1 MPSVPRMSII
11 SMMVRGALEYTLRG
25 PHCQCSPSRVGWFQ
39 RQAYPLMYR
48 TWIYHDTI
56 VKVSKIG
63 QSHDENGVLRH
74 VLSQRCIDAPI
85 NGGRSSPLMCL
96 ACGGGGHV
104 LPRLP
109 PQQSTSIRSNLIDH
123 ALRCRQALVTT
134 HHVCMSR
141 APGPLP
147 TALACGLPSVC
158 TCTE

>member
-96 ACGGGGHV
+96 ACGGGGMSCRDCRHSSQPPSGQTS
-104 LPRLP
+104 LTMHCDAGRRL
-109 PQQSTSIRSNLIDH
+109 
-123 ALRCRQALVTT
+123 
-134 HHVCMSR
+134 
-141 APGPLP
+141 
-147 TALACGLPSVC
+147 
-158 TCTE
+158 